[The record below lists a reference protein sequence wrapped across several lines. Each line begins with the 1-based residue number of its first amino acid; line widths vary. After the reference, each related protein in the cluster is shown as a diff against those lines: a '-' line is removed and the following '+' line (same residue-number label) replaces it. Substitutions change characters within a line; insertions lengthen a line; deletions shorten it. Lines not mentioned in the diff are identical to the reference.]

1 MLFFYS
7 AFICQ
12 FINVLHRD
20 FKNLIDVYTINV
32 CNVKT
37 WNDFHFHFFLLIQ
50 TLYSNVQS
58 KVILIY
64 LQFERNI
71 TEDTSSVVCWWCIR
85 TRDNMVQMKVR
96 LSSLWKRNTMV
107 KIPQHVTS
115 VTWLF
120 LWKAVWRNI
129 WKHTIRRGQT
139 NATNVAMHPLGQIV
153 WGDIWKCIV
162 EKRQTNATNVT
173 LHLLKQVI

>member
-71 TEDTSSVVCWWCIR
+71 TEDTSSVVCWWCIK

-96 LSSLWKRNTMV
+96 LISSSPWKRNA
-107 KIPQHVTS
+107 KIPKDVTN
-115 VTWLF
+115 VTWNF
-120 LWKAVWRNI
+120 LWKAIWRSIWEHTVERNQTGAISAILHPIRQQVWQPI
-129 WKHTIRRGQT
+129 WKRIVKKSQIS
-139 NATNVAMHPLGQIV
+139 AINVIMHPR
-153 WGDIWKCIV
+153 D
-162 EKRQTNATNVT
+162 
-173 LHLLKQVI
+173 